1 MTSIV
6 RPSSVTLVLLGLL
19 VSVVL
24 CAPRVLSSDR
34 VVFEV
39 VEALLV
45 TGAVDSP
52 VICAPSSEQDRSTL
66 KALKGIPAP

>member
-1 MTSIV
+1 MSFRGVSWRDVFVTSIV

-52 VICAPSSEQDRSTL
+52 VICAP
-66 KALKGIPAP
+66 